1 MYYPHKKHFVRKD
14 FFANFENNFSKQ
26 WDVKCKWNFKNKYK
40 MYGSVQFDSL
50 LMAGN
55 DREVR
60 TGYLRDVIKTLKDD

>member
-40 MYGSVQFDSL
+40 MYGSV
-50 LMAGN
+50 
-55 DREVR
+55 
-60 TGYLRDVIKTLKDD
+60 